1 MVVRCGVKP
10 VAAVAPRPRPGH
22 HRPKCAV
29 EVPLSCH
36 EDCIHAAAVAYEQ
49 FNAHGISW
57 CYVRMHNTCACHVMS
72 SSAVGLGCDRCHTNQ
87 IPDYTLHSCAV
98 RNGQCLLLRWLTALE
113 QPQIYRC
120 VQQRLKQH
128 GPMPVPAGTGRGT
141 NTSSQTDPALVEG
154 RGSDTP
160 PITGIGI
167 HTDSS

>member
-1 MVVRCGVKP
+1 MVDRCGVKQ
-10 VAAVAPRPRPGH
+10 VAAVAQRPRPGH
-22 HRPKCAV
+22 HRPKCAI

-98 RNGQCLLLRWLTALE
+98 RNGQCLLLRWLTPLE
-113 QPQIYRC
+113 QP
-120 VQQRLKQH
+120 
-128 GPMPVPAGTGRGT
+128 
-141 NTSSQTDPALVEG
+141 
-154 RGSDTP
+154 
-160 PITGIGI
+160 
-167 HTDSS
+167 HTDIPVRATATETARTHACPCGDRKGDEHQQPNGPCPRGGQGE